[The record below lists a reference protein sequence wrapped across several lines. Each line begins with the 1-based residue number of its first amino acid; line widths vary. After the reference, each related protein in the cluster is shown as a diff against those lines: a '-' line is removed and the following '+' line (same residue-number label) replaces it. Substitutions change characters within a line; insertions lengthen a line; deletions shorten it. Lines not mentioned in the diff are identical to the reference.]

1 MYIPKFLLKTIYYS
15 IFNSHLIYACQVW
28 GQNENCLKKLSTLQ
42 NKAIRIIKFK
52 QQDFPVNELYYAN
65 WILKVK
71 DYIYLINVLFGRD
84 VLLNESLE
92 TFSNYFTKS
101 DDCHN
106 HMTQHSSRY
115 PVIMEHSNT
124 LSYGSF
130 SIRNKAASSWNFLQS
145 KLITDVTS
153 ESNNKAKKC

>member
-1 MYIPKFLLKTIYYS
+1 M
-15 IFNSHLIYACQVW
+15 W

-71 DYIYLINVLFGRD
+71 DYIYLINFLFGRD

-92 TFSNYFTKS
+92 TVNNYY
-101 DDCHN
+101 N
-106 HMTQHSSRY
+106 
-115 PVIMEHSNT
+115 
-124 LSYGSF
+124 
-130 SIRNKAASSWNFLQS
+130 
-145 KLITDVTS
+145 
-153 ESNNKAKKC
+153 